1 MIRNLAATA
10 LVFALALGAA
20 GPADAAGEKKKG
32 GGSSF
37 VQLETA
43 AAMVIRPDGHRGV
56 LTVESGVDVKD
67 PALRERANALK
78 PRLRDAFVSSI
89 QAHARGLGAGS
100 PPNADRLAA
109 DLQRETDRVLGKPGA
124 KLLLG
129 SLILN

>member
-1 MIRNLAATA
+1 MFKLR
-10 LVFALALGAA
+10 VFAAAVLSLALATGEAA
-20 GPADAAGEKKKG
+20 AAAEKKKG
-32 GGSSF
+32 GGSSY

-43 AAMVIRPDGHRGV
+43 AAMVVRSDGRRGV

-67 PALRERANALK
+67 PSLRARAEALK
-78 PRLRDAFVSSI
+78 PRLRDAYVAAI
-89 QAHARGLGAGS
+89 QSHAGGLAAGA
-100 PPNADRLAA
+100 PPHADRLSA

>member
-1 MIRNLAATA
+1 MFKLR
-10 LVFALALGAA
+10 VFAAAVLSLALATGEAA
-20 GPADAAGEKKKG
+20 AAAEKKKG
-32 GGSSF
+32 GGSSY

-43 AAMVIRPDGHRGV
+43 AAMVVRSDGRRGV

-67 PALRERANALK
+67 PSLRARAEALK
-78 PRLRDAFVSSI
+78 PRLRDAYVAAI
-89 QAHARGLGAGS
+89 QSHARGLAAGA
-100 PPNADRLAA
+100 PPHADRLSA

>member
-1 MIRNLAATA
+1 MFKLRVFAAALLSLALAGGAPALAA
-10 LVFALALGAA
+10 
-20 GPADAAGEKKKG
+20 EKKKG
-32 GGSSF
+32 GGTSY

-43 AAMVIRPDGHRGV
+43 AAMVVRSDGGRGV

-67 PALRERANALK
+67 TALRSRAEALK
-78 PRLRDAFVSSI
+78 PRLRDAFVAAI
-89 QAHARGLGAGS
+89 QSHALGLGAGS
-100 PPNADRLAA
+100 PPNADRLSA